1 MKKYLDPKNDIPFKR
16 VFGEHPELL
25 RSFLNALMP
34 FESNQYIDSLEYL
47 PAELVPDNPAKKDS
61 IVDVRCKDNY
71 GRQFIVEMQMYWNTS
86 FYNRMVF
93 NASKAYVKQLNSAEN
108 YNLLQPVYGLGVIND
123 VFDRVTSEYYHHY
136 KTVNCKNAKEVIKGL
151 EYVLVE
157 LPKFK
162 PVSITDKK
170 MAVLWLRFLKEI
182 KGDRYIEPAQE
193 LVENEY
199 IRQALELCEEGA
211 FSETELMAYEHYWDV
226 IRRENATRETNIKE
240 GLDKGL
246 AKGMKKGRKE
256 GQEKGLAKGMKQG
269 LAKGREEGLVE
280 GIEKGREELIE
291 KTVVKSFKNNF
302 SIEAIS
308 SITDLSNDEIISIL
322 QKHNLMS

>member
-34 FESNQYIDSLEYL
+34 FEPDRYINSLEYL

-93 NASKAYVKQLNSAEN
+93 NASKAYTKQLDAAEN

-123 VFDRVTSEYYHHY
+123 VFDNVTAEYYHHY
-136 KTVNCKNAKEVIKGL
+136 TTINRKNTEEVIKGL

-170 MAVLWLRFLKEI
+170 MTVLWLRFLKEI
-182 KGDRYIEPAQE
+182 KGDKHQGRFGE
-193 LVENEY
+193 
-199 IRQALELCEEGA
+199 R
-211 FSETELMAYEHYWDV
+211 TE
-226 IRRENATRETNIKE
+226 RRF
-240 GLDKGL
+240 
-246 AKGMKKGRKE
+246 GR
-256 GQEKGLAKGMKQG
+256 
-269 LAKGREEGLVE
+269 R
-280 GIEKGREELIE
+280 
-291 KTVVKSFKNNF
+291 N
-302 SIEAIS
+302 
-308 SITDLSNDEIISIL
+308 
-322 QKHNLMS
+322 